1 MNEKKGFGL
10 KNFWLPLFIF
20 AAVVIVFYKT
30 LDSLPGIVAGIG
42 AVLSV
47 LSPFIMALIF
57 SLLLYKPTNS
67 LEQFFKKRKAP
78 FVKNHALGLAV
89 LLSYV
94 GFILILTA
102 LLYVI
107 IPKIIS
113 SITSLVS
120 NVPYYYDTVLAY
132 LKSVADENG
141 KVLGVEVAKMKDY
154 ISLDTVLSYFSLE
167 RLTGYL
173 SGITKATGFAL
184 HLSLAFVA
192 SIYMLLGRKQLVK
205 TAGRLLALF
214 IPHGRVTRLH
224 GYLSRSCAIFC
235 NYLYSQ
241 CLDAML
247 MALLSF
253 TVLSIARIPYA
264 LLLAVV
270 IGLCNL
276 IPYFGALISG
286 VLVVG
291 GTLISTGNFVQ
302 TLIALACVIGL
313 QQLDANFMQPRVV
326 SQSVGLKPL
335 YVLFAITVGNGLFGL
350 PGVLLGV
357 PAFAVI
363 RMLVVDY
370 MNSLNGEDTPLVK
383 RQLAARGEPEQ
394 GAEPAQKNNEQRE
407 C

>member
-1 MNEKKGFGL
+1 MKEKKGFGL
-10 KNFWLPLFIF
+10 KSFWLPLFVF

-42 AVLSV
+42 TMLSV

-78 FVKNHALGLAV
+78 FFKNHALGLAV

-107 IPKIIS
+107 IPKIVS
-113 SITSLVS
+113 SVASLVS
-120 NVPYYYDTVLAY
+120 NVPYYYDTVLNY
-132 LKSVADENG
+132 LKSIADPNG
-141 KVLGVEVAKMKDY
+141 KVFGVEVAKIKDY
-154 ISLDTVLSYFSLE
+154 ISLDMVLSYFSLE
-167 RLTGYL
+167 RITGYL

-192 SIYMLLGRKQLVK
+192 SIYMLLGRKQLVQ
-205 TAGRLLALF
+205 TAGRLFALF
-214 IPHGRVTRLH
+214 IPRSRVTRLH
-224 GYLSRSCAIFC
+224 NYLSRSCAIFC

-253 TVLSIARIPYA
+253 VIFSIARLPYA

-270 IGLCNL
+270 MGLCNL

-286 VLVVG
+286 VIVVA
-291 GTLISTGNFVQ
+291 GTLISTGSFVQ
-302 TLIALACVIGL
+302 TLIALVCVVGL

-326 SQSVGLKPL
+326 SQSVGLKPI

-357 PAFAVI
+357 PAFAVV

-370 MNSLNGEDTPLVK
+370 MNGLNGEPTPLVK
-383 RQLAARGEPEQ
+383 RQLAAHGEPEQ
-394 GAEPAQKNNEQRE
+394 PVPHTDNN
-407 C
+407 